1 MRTFLR
7 NELSSPGIEFV
18 SVLDASNPI
27 ILDVHV
33 RNLDGP
39 ADGNTPRARSHVRQ
53 YVLFSECHRIM
64 EELESRRGGR
74 KFDSIVRVRED
85 ILILDSVKWRHE
97 IRRMLKTK
105 NISLIVPGYD
115 SFEGLNDKIAFMRRE
130 AAYAILKMP
139 ITLYYLFPDRI
150 WTQETRNS
158 AGHINP
164 ENIAS
169 RFAELGEIKVHQVPW
184 SVVSAKTIGKDRDTG
199 SLYFR
204 SEQQCWLSRFEPY
217 ISTATTTTTTL
228 K

>member
-1 MRTFLR
+1 MIFVVVVLLLLPWISAGVTPVFILSYIRLTVLR
-7 NELSSPGIEFV
+7 ESIRSYRKCLSDVELV
-18 SVLDASNPI
+18 
-27 ILDVHV
+27 
-33 RNLDGP
+33 
-39 ADGNTPRARSHVRQ
+39 
-53 YVLFSECHRIM
+53 
-64 EELESRRGGR
+64 RGGR

-85 ILILDSVKWRHE
+85 ILILESVKWRHE

-169 RFAELGEIKVHQVPW
+169 RFAELGEIKVQQVPW

-204 SEQQCWLSRFEPY
+204 SEQQCWLSRFESY
-217 ISTATTTTTTL
+217 ISTTTTTTL